1 MQSLSDRATS
11 CELVSPCYD
20 RCSVPITQSKSTAR
34 LSFHQLAY
42 NIVLGAGTCMRNK
55 NYNTVCRNA
64 GPVGAAID
72 SQRYGTVIDGPEDV
86 TASLGYWPPS
96 CDDAALFSR
105 QINTQLELFSIQ

>member
-1 MQSLSDRATS
+1 MTACDHDIDPGGFSVYPPGGCGLFPGLS
-11 CELVSPCYD
+11 
-20 RCSVPITQSKSTAR
+20 PI
-34 LSFHQLAY
+34 F
-42 NIVLGAGTCMRNK
+42 M
-55 NYNTVCRNA
+55 CRNA

>member
-1 MQSLSDRATS
+1 M
-11 CELVSPCYD
+11 CYNM
-20 RCSVPITQSKSTAR
+20 RILIVII
-34 LSFHQLAY
+34 LSF
-42 NIVLGAGTCMRNK
+42 
-55 NYNTVCRNA
+55 NTLLLLLLTVVIIDCRNA